1 MRKGGCFCR
10 LLCINILVGIY
21 MDYICRYSS
30 PIGGITIAS
39 NGNAITG
46 LWFDG
51 QKYFGATLSQQ
62 QEEKDLP
69 VFAQTKQWLDLY
81 FDGEIPNFT
90 PPLSMMASPFRRMV
104 WEILRTI
111 PYGQT
116 MTYGQIAERIAE
128 RWGRSKMSAQAVGG
142 AVGHNPISLIIP
154 CHRVVGT
161 GGSLTG
167 YAGGID
173 KKVYLLMLEKA
184 DMSGLHIP
192 KKGTAL

>member
-1 MRKGGCFCR
+1 M
-10 LLCINILVGIY
+10 N
-21 MDYICRYSS
+21 YICRYSS

-39 NGNAITG
+39 DGNAITG

-62 QEEKDLP
+62 WEEKNLP
-69 VFAQTKQWLDLY
+69 VFSQAKQWLDLY
-81 FDGEIPNFT
+81 FDGKIPDFT
-90 PPLSMMASPFRRMV
+90 PPLSMMATPFRRIV
-104 WEILRTI
+104 WEILLTI
-111 PYGQT
+111 PYGCT
-116 MTYGQIAERIAE
+116 MTYGQIAERIAGC
-128 RWGRSKMSAQAVGG
+128 WGRSKMSAQAVGG
-142 AVGHNPISLIIP
+142 AVGHNPISLIVP

-173 KKVYLLMLEKA
+173 KKIYLLTLEKA
-184 DMSGLHIP
+184 DMSELFVP